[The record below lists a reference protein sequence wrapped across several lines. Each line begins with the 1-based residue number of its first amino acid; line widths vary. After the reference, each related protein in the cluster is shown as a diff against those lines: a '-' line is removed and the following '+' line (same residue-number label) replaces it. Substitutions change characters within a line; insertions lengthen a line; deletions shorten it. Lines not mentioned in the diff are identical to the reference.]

1 MADCPGEY
9 PAPGQNVLGGI
20 WRGMGGGGANLLTT
34 ASTLILSLEL
44 GLATYY

>member
-1 MADCPGEY
+1 MADCPGEH

-20 WRGMGGGGANLLTT
+20 WRGWGGGANLLTT